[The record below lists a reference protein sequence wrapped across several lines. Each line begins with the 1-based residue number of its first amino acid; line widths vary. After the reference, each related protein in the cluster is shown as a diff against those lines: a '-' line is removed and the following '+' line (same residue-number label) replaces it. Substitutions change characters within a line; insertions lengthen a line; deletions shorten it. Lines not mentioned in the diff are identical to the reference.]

1 MTTVSST
8 TGVPDERP
16 DKRERAGFRVVLAML
31 LVLGV
36 LLGGGYVAAYLG
48 AQDKTPRGTTVSGVD
63 VGGLTLVQAAAALK
77 DGLAARADAPL
88 TIDVDGEETTATP
101 AELGLGID
109 YVGSVREAGAGR
121 SWDPV
126 WLWNYYTGGEDL
138 EPVVTVSEMAMT
150 DYLTELAETIGR
162 PARDGKVTFKGTRVV
177 EVKPRVGRSIEPEQA
192 REAIVAAYLTDEPT
206 ASLGLVDTPPEI
218 DEGDVR
224 DAVESFA
231 NPAVSAAVTLVFGDN
246 RIRLQPRD
254 FASTLSLRPRG
265 GRLEPHVS
273 QKKLLRLVDRQ
284 VTRNGGAPVDATVR
298 LVGGRPQVIPAKP
311 GVEFEPAEVTAA
323 FTAALTKPDGQREA
337 KVTAEVRQPDFT
349 TADAR
354 ALKIVEQVST
364 FTTYFPY
371 AEYRNTNIGR
381 AMELINGTV
390 LKPGETFSL
399 NETVGERTPENG
411 FVKGFII
418 QDGIF
423 KEDFGGGV
431 SQSATTTF
439 NAAFFA
445 GLEDVEHK
453 PHSFYIDR
461 YPVGREAT
469 VAWPTV
475 DLKFKNNT
483 PYGILI
489 QAGIT
494 PSSPSAQGSATVTM
508 WSTKYWEITTS
519 VSDRYNLTQPK
530 TRRLDTEDC
539 YPNEGYG
546 GFDIDVTRHFH
557 LPSDPSQDRDEVMH
571 TRYIPSDT
579 VICTNPDAG

>member
-1 MTTVSST
+1 M
-8 TGVPDERP
+8 PHERP
-16 DKRERAGFRVVLAML
+16 DKRDRAGFRVVLAML
-31 LVLGV
+31 VVLAV
-36 LLGGGYVAAYLG
+36 LFGGAYVAAYAG
-48 AQDKTPRGTTVSGVD
+48 AQDKTPRGTTVAGVE
-63 VGGLTLVQAAAALK
+63 VGGLTLTAAAGALRE
-77 DGLAARADAPL
+77 GLAERVEAPI
-88 TIDVDGEETTATP
+88 TIEVDGEEQAATP
-101 AELGLGID
+101 AELGLGVD
-109 YVGSVREAGAGR
+109 YVASVRQAGTGR

-126 WLWNYYTGGEDL
+126 WLWDYYTGGEDL
-138 EPVVTVSEMAMT
+138 DPVVTVAEMTMS
-150 DYLTELAETIGR
+150 DYLAGLAESAGR
-162 PARDGKVTFKGTRVV
+162 PARDGKVTFQGTRVRT
-177 EVKPRVGRSIEPEQA
+177 VKPRDGRAIDPEQA
-192 REAIVAAYLTDEPT
+192 REAIVAAYLAEDPT
-206 ASLGLVDTPPEI
+206 ASLDLVATLPDI
-218 DEGDVR
+218 DEADVR
-224 DAVESFA
+224 SAVEEFA
-231 NPAVSAAVTLVFGDN
+231 NPAMSAPVTLAFGDS
-246 RIRLQPRD
+246 RVRLLPRD
-254 FASTLSLRPRG
+254 FVAALSLRPSNG
-265 GRLEPHVS
+265 ELVPHID
-273 QKKLLRLVDRQ
+273 QNKLLRLVDDQ
-284 VTRNGGAPVDATVR
+284 VASDGGAPVDATVV
-298 LVGGRPQVIPAKP
+298 LDGGRPRVVPAKP
-311 GVEFEPAEVTAA
+311 GVRFVPAEVTAA
-323 FTAALTKPDGQREA
+323 FTAALTQPEGEREG
-337 KVTAEVRQPDFT
+337 KVTSEVRQPDFS

-354 ALKIVEQVST
+354 ALKIVEEVST

-371 AEYRNTNIGR
+371 AEYRNVNIGR

-399 NETVGERTPENG
+399 NQTVGERTAENG

-418 QDGIF
+418 EDGIF

-489 QAGIT
+489 EASIT
-494 PSSPSAQGSATVTM
+494 PSSSAAQGSATVTM
-508 WSTKYWEITTS
+508 WSTKYWEITSS
-519 VSDRYNLTQPK
+519 VSDRYNFTEPE

-546 GFDIDVTRHFH
+546 GFDVDVTRHFH
-557 LPSDPSQDRDEVMH
+557 LPSDPSQDTDEVMH
-571 TRYIPSDT
+571 TTYIPSDT

>member
-1 MTTVSST
+1 VSSEP
-8 TGVPDERP
+8 GGAPR
-16 DKRERAGFRVVLAML
+16 RERAGFRVVVAVLVVLA
-31 LVLGV
+31 V
-36 LLGGGYVAAYLG
+36 LLGGAYVAAYAG
-48 AQDKTPRGTTVSGVD
+48 AQDKTPRGTQVGGVD
-63 VGGLTLVQAAAALK
+63 VGGLTVVEAAAALRE
-77 DGLAARADAPL
+77 GLASKVEAPV
-88 TIDVDGEETTATP
+88 TIEVDGEVQTATP
-101 AELGLGID
+101 AELGLGVD
-109 YVGSVREAGAGR
+109 YVASVREAGAGR

-138 EPVVTVSEMAMT
+138 DPVVAVSELTMT
-150 DYLTELAETIGR
+150 DYLTGLAESTGR
-162 PARDGKVTFKGTRVV
+162 PARDGKVTFQGTRVR
-177 EVKPRVGRSIEPEQA
+177 EVKPRPGRAIDAAQA
-192 REAIVAAYLTDEPT
+192 REAIVAAYLTDDPT
-206 ASLGLVDTPPEI
+206 ATLELVDTAPDI
-218 DEGDVR
+218 DEDDVR
-224 DAVESFA
+224 AAVEQFA
-231 NPAVSAAVTLVFGDN
+231 NPAMSGAVTLFFGDN
-246 RIRLQPRD
+246 RVRLQPSD
-254 FASTLSLRPRG
+254 FVAALSLRPVD
-265 GRLEPHVS
+265 GRLEPHVD
-273 QKKLLRLVDRQ
+273 QRRLLRLVDEQ
-284 VTRNGGAPVDATVR
+284 VSSDGGAPVDATVA

-311 GVEFEPAEVTAA
+311 GVKFDPAEVTAA
-323 FTAALTKPDGQREA
+323 FTAAVTKAEGEREA
-337 KVTAEVRQPDFT
+337 RIEADVQQADFT
-349 TADAR
+349 TKEAK
-354 ALKIVEQVST
+354 ALKIVEKVST

-399 NETVGERTPENG
+399 NETVGERTAENG

-475 DLKFKNNT
+475 DLKFRNDT

-494 PSSPSAQGSATVTM
+494 PSSASTQGSATVTM
-508 WSTKYWEITTS
+508 WSTKYWDITTS

-557 LPSDPSQDRDEVMH
+557 LPSDPSQDHDEVMH
-571 TRYIPSDT
+571 THYIPSDT
-579 VICTNPDAG
+579 VICTNPN